1 MTGGPGLKEPKQSK
15 ASETGSHERWLL
27 IVQVHFRERMDGLE
41 WMGWSPVGTR
51 VEECYVELMCPFE
64 FMC

>member
-1 MTGGPGLKEPKQSK
+1 MKEPKQPK
-15 ASETGSHERWLL
+15 ASETGSHEWWLL
-27 IVQVHFRERMDGLE
+27 IVQVNFRERMDGLE

-51 VEECYVELMCPFE
+51 VEEYCVELMCPFE